1 MKWADFMDTVRNL
14 RVQSMKWV
22 ILWIGNVNLNQES
35 FNAKI
40 RSFRAQLS
48 GLSDVKHFLFRLTN
62 IYA

>member
-1 MKWADFMDTVRNL
+1 MKWADFMDTVRTL
-14 RVQSMKWV
+14 RVQSMKWADFMDRKCKSKS
-22 ILWIGNVNLNQES
+22 ES